1 LKSKVFRRFLKQ
13 AVTDHADVT
22 LFVGSV
28 FHCRK
33 AATGKARW
41 PIVERRVRR
50 ATSVVDEAARRRRR
64 ASTADDWR
72 NVTVS
77 SHELQ
82 RVGKGTAEKKGFP
95 MTARKLTATAQTL
108 TKYVANFIR
117 VISFRNCK
125 TKRFMDDAR
134 QKF

>member
-1 LKSKVFRRFLKQ
+1 MKSKVFRRFLKQ

-82 RVGKGTAEKKGFP
+82 RVGKGTAEKKGLP
-95 MTARKLTATAQTL
+95 MTARKLAATAQTRN
-108 TKYVANFIR
+108 YVANFIR
-117 VISFRNCK
+117 VISFLDCK